1 MENIAKIKLSPGK
14 VGFYDHLSNIH
25 LTLGSPTAYVPSG
38 TNCAALRRNLKAG
51 LIELLEGT
59 LGEDVAPFKVE
70 KMENGNFRIIS
81 NEKEVNKPIYRATSG
96 DSSKEDP
103 RNNIYIDEREK
114 NGPGQ
119 HSGKGIDED
128 PPMKIAPESID
139 EKPAM
144 KIMSEN
150 DQEENDESEEKTKK
164 KRTTKKKD

>member
-59 LGEDVAPFKVE
+59 LGEDIAPFKVE
-70 KMENGNFRIIS
+70 KMENGNFRIVS

-114 NGPGQ
+114 NGPGEGNKD
-119 HSGKGIDED
+119 HINKE
-128 PPMKIAPESID
+128 PPMKVTSEEINNARPVKIAPE
-139 EKPAM
+139 EA
-144 KIMSEN
+144 
-150 DQEENDESEEKTKK
+150 EEEVDESEEKS
-164 KRTTKKKD
+164 KRKRATKKKD